1 MNLFLTPDIDIFI
14 MLSYNHQMITEKA
27 LNYVHNNGLINT
39 FENIPEKG
47 EEFQLELL
55 EVAVFLLLIPRTK
68 KESISELISG
78 NFYDEAWSELS
89 EIIKDSISETED
101 KLATIGLT
109 MSQYLILYQAS
120 YQEDG
125 LSIIEE
131 IIDESEDLIER
142 DEVIP
147 TLLEVDREELIN
159 KHERIVEKILE
170 KVSVS
175 ENQKVNIIAGPFA
188 AGKTEVVR
196 TRLDD
201 EDRLEIDLDEIREM
215 LLEDYDAEDQKDIQK
230 VREESWML
238 SDLLFKTA
246 LETGRS
252 VLIQTALHR
261 KERWMND
268 KNINLAEE
276 LAIPI
281 EIYMILRPF
290 SDCLVRNMCREGR
303 SVAIKDQ
310 YESMDGMSVL
320 VDFIKRFQNIKKV
333 VFLDFFPLLERE
345 TGRTC
350 KISQKKYE
358 ALMNYAKHDALIEM
372 EVREQKF
379 DIEIINQ

>member
-1 MNLFLTPDIDIFI
+1 
-14 MLSYNHQMITEKA
+14 MITEKA